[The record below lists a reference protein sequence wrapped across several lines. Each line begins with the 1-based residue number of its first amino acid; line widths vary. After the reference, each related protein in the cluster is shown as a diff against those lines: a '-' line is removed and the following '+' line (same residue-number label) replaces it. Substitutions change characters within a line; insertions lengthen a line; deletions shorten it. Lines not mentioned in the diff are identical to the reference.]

1 MSRGLFSTRNLF
13 ERFFRSCLVGE
24 PAPSIVWSGRE
35 NPAVPTSEYSL
46 NSPNQLAPFQIS
58 NGVSSV
64 SHSFST
70 LPPSAPAILCSAHT
84 LPTCSEPDPGGQT
97 RRPPWKRGWLGGNE
111 PKIRLAQVALVKAV
125 SGNES
130 SCDSK
135 HAA

>member
-1 MSRGLFSTRNLF
+1 MAYLVRVISLRDFLGRVWLESG
-13 ERFFRSCLVGE
+13 SVYCLVC
-24 PAPSIVWSGRE
+24 GRE

-84 LPTCSEPDPGGQT
+84 LPTCSEPDPDGQT

>member
-1 MSRGLFSTRNLF
+1 MN
-13 ERFFRSCLVGE
+13 E
-24 PAPSIVWSGRE
+24 PARSI
-35 NPAVPTSEYSL
+35 
-46 NSPNQLAPFQIS
+46 PNFQRRLIRLAL
-58 NGVSSV
+58 V
-64 SHSFST
+64 
-70 LPPSAPAILCSAHT
+70 LDAPSAPAILCSAHT
-84 LPTCSEPDPGGQT
+84 LPTCSEPDPDGQT